1 MLKFAN
7 SQIVAL
13 ALLAMKLKPAILTSI
28 ICIAIVVV
36 ASAQQRHVQQ
46 GLVLKNASAMRL
58 GSVSVMNKHSGIKVR
73 SNTIGVF
80 SIAAIPGDTLQF
92 TDPNYL
98 STEFVVTDLSD
109 KIIYL
114 QPVIELAEVVVK
126 GNTLLQ
132 EIRETQLGYRKKS
145 VFYTGTPHYYYFF
158 LKPMTFIYENFK
170 SEVKDARRF
179 NRFARRELMA
189 NEINK
194 RFNDSL
200 IKQIVPIKGNEID
213 DFRTDYNPTIQQLNS
228 MNDYDLINYIKNS
241 YQDFKSKNGAKGK
254 L

>member
-1 MLKFAN
+1 
-7 SQIVAL
+7 
-13 ALLAMKLKPAILTSI
+13 MKLKPAILTYI

-36 ASAQQRHVQQ
+36 ASAQQPHVQQ

-58 GSVSVMNKHSGIKVR
+58 GSVSVINKHSGIKVR

-114 QPVIELAEVVVK
+114 QPLIELAEVVVK

-145 VFYTGTPHYYYFF
+145 VFYTGTPHYYYLF

-200 IKQIVPIKGNEID
+200 IKQIVPIKANEID

-241 YQDFKSKNGAKGK
+241 YQDFKSKNGVKGK